1 MRFQSDKLA
10 PAKVPGNRAGGTMP
24 AGAGFLRRLARNTA
38 GNTLVIMGM
47 AVIPLAGLV
56 GGAVDVSRL
65 YLTKTRL
72 QQACDAGAL
81 AGRKVM
87 GGGAWNANSNAANTA
102 ALNFF
107 DSNFQNGAYG
117 TTGRTRTFT
126 EAGGRV
132 TGTASAVVPMTIMKI
147 FRQSSRTLTVTCDA
161 EMQLPNTDVMFVLD
175 TTGSMAWTLSGD
187 SVSKID
193 GLKKA
198 VKCFYETVAK
208 LDTDADC
215 GSTPSG
221 GTGAATQIRF
231 GFVPYSTNVNIG
243 KLLPTDYFDPNPYYQ
258 TRVANYTTAF
268 YPVTDTTPGPET
280 YEYYRGSSS
289 PQVTTTMSQ
298 AASIERNDCTDFI
311 RNRSF
316 SGFTPTSTNP
326 SGGPPP
332 TATTTPTFPNDG
344 SATAEDEWGWSGAP
358 DTSGSYQSCRRKKV
372 VMTTSYSS
380 TPSYRFTNY
389 TYDRLQAG
397 VSAFV
402 ANNGADTVTIAT
414 DSGGGNGPGGYVS
427 TSGSYSMTALPNA
440 PGATGIATTTA
451 SWSGCIEERET
462 VKQTSYSP
470 IPSGAK
476 DLDIDLVPS
485 TGDPTTQWKPALPSL
500 IHLRQR
506 TSGGGSYNLSSVNTT
521 ANYINNSAFYCPT
534 QGKLLQSWTDPTAF
548 STYVNSLTPTGNTYH
563 DIGLLWGARLISPTG
578 IFASSNAQTPLGGAI
593 ERHIIFMTD
602 GETCTGNDNYQAY
615 GIAWFDRRQTDSSI
629 VPTDGCESTSSTGG
643 MLSEQVNARYTALC
657 TAVKNKNITLWVI
670 WYGES
675 NPGVESRLTTCATT
689 GRFFAARNSTQLIS
703 TFNAI
708 ASQISQLRLT
718 T

>member
-1 MRFQSDKLA
+1 MRFQSNKLA
-10 PAKVPGNRAGGTMP
+10 PTEVPSNRAGDTTAIG
-24 AGAGFLRRLARNTA
+24 GGFLRRLARNTA

-87 GGGAWNANSNAANTA
+87 GGGAWNANSNAANTVA
-102 ALNFF
+102 VNFF
-107 DSNFQNGAYG
+107 DANFQNGAYG
-117 TTGRTRTFT
+117 TNGRTRAFT
-126 EAGGRV
+126 ESGGKV
-132 TGTASAVVPMTIMKI
+132 TGVASAVVPMTIMKI
-147 FRQSSRTLTVTCDA
+147 FRQSARTLTVTCDA

-175 TTGSMAWTLSGD
+175 NTGSMAQTLSGD

-221 GTGAATQIRF
+221 GTSSAVQIRF

-243 KLLPTDYFDPNPYYQ
+243 KLLPTAYFDPNPYYQ
-258 TRVANYTTAF
+258 TRVANYTTPF
-268 YPVTDTTPGPET
+268 YASSGSSTTDLG
-280 YEYYRGSSS
+280 YEYYRETSSGGWGGGTTVTATTDVSQATSTTSSNCSAFMSASSS
-289 PQVTTTMSQ
+289 S
-298 AASIERNDCTDFI
+298 
-311 RNRSF
+311 
-316 SGFTPTSTNP
+316 

-332 TATTTPTFPNDG
+332 TSTTVVSYDG
-344 SATAEDEWGWSGAP
+344 GDWGWSGAP
-358 DTSGSYQSCRRKKV
+358 DNSGTNRTCRRHKIS
-372 VMTTSYSS
+372 TTTTYYS
-380 TPSYRFTNY
+380 TPRYRFTNY
-389 TYDRLQAG
+389 TYNRLQTD
-397 VSAFV
+397 VSGFL
-402 ANNGADTVTIAT
+402 ANNGANSVTIAT
-414 DSGGGNGPGGYVS
+414 DSGGGAGPGGYVS
-427 TSGSYSMTALPNA
+427 TSGAYTMTALPTA

-476 DLDIDLVPS
+476 DLNIDLVPS
-485 TGDPTTQWKPALPSL
+485 SGDSTTQWKPALPAL
-500 IHLRQR
+500 IHTRQK
-506 TSGGGSYNLSSVNTT
+506 TSSGGSYSLSSVNTT
-521 ANYINNSAFYCPT
+521 ANYINDSDFYCPV

-578 IFASSNAQTPLGGAI
+578 IFASSNAQTPAGGAI

-615 GIAWFDRRQTDSSI
+615 GIAWFDRRQTDASV
-629 VPTDGCESTSSTGG
+629 VPTGGCESTTSTGG
-643 MLSEQVNARYTALC
+643 TLSEQVNARYTALC
-657 TAVKNKNITLWVI
+657 TAVKNMNITLWVI
-670 WYGES
+670 WYGDS
-675 NPGVESRLTTCATT
+675 FPSVEARLTSCATT

-703 TFNAI
+703 TFSSI

>member
-10 PAKVPGNRAGGTMP
+10 PTDAPSNKAGGTTA

-38 GNTLVIMGM
+38 GNALVIMGM

-87 GGGAWNANSNAANTA
+87 GGGAWNANSNRANTV

-117 TTGRTRTFT
+117 TTGRTRAFT
-126 EAGGRV
+126 ESGGKV

-147 FRQSSRTLTVTCDA
+147 FRQSARTLTVTCDA
-161 EMQLPNTDVMFVLD
+161 QMALPNTDVMFVLD
-175 TTGSMAWTLSGD
+175 VTGSMASTLSGD
-187 SVSKID
+187 SVSKIN
-193 GLKKA
+193 GLKRA

-221 GTGAATQIRF
+221 GTSSAVQIRF

-243 KLLPTDYFDPNPYYQ
+243 KLLPTAYFDPNPFYQ

-268 YPVTDTTPGPET
+268 YPVTDTTPEPET

-298 AASIERNDCTDFI
+298 AASIERTDCTNFI
-311 RNRSF
+311 RNTSF
-316 SGFTPTSTNP
+316 SGFTPTSTSP

-332 TATTTPTFPNDG
+332 TATTSPTFPNDG
-344 SATAEDEWGWSGAP
+344 SATAGDEWGWSGAR
-358 DTSGSYQSCRRKKV
+358 DSSGTYQSCRRKKV
-372 VMTTSYSS
+372 VMTTNYSS
-380 TPSYRFTNY
+380 TPQYRFTNY
-389 TYDRLQAG
+389 TYNRLAAD
-397 VSAFV
+397 VSGFL
-402 ANNGADTVTIAT
+402 ANNGADSVTIAT
-414 DSGGGNGPGGYVS
+414 DAGGGGGPGGSVS
-427 TSGSYSMTALPNA
+427 TSGAYTMTSLPTA

-462 VKQTSYSP
+462 VRQTSYSP

-476 DLDIDLVPS
+476 DLNIDLVPS
-485 TGDPTTQWKPALPSL
+485 SGDSTTQWKPALPAL
-500 IHLRQR
+500 IHTRQR
-506 TSGGGSYNLSSVNTT
+506 TSSSGSYNLSSATTT
-521 ANYINNSAFYCPT
+521 AHYINNSSFYCPAE
-534 QGKLLQSWTDPTAF
+534 GKLLQSWTDPTAF
-548 STYVNSLTPTGNTYH
+548 STYVDSLTPTGNTYH

-578 IFASSNAQTPLGGAI
+578 IFASTNAQTPSGGAI

-602 GETCTGNDNYQAY
+602 GETCTSNDNYQAY
-615 GIAWFDRRQTDSSI
+615 GIAWFDRRRTDPAV
-629 VPTDGCESTSSTGG
+629 VPTGGCESTSSTGG
-643 MLSEQVNARYTALC
+643 TISEQVNARYSALC
-657 TAVKNKNITLWVI
+657 SAVKNMNITLWVI
-670 WYGES
+670 WYGDS
-675 NPGVESRLTTCATT
+675 FPSVEARLTTCATA
-689 GRFFAARNSTQLIS
+689 GRFFVARNSTQLIS
-703 TFNAI
+703 TFSSI